1 MQKVFY
7 ALSPT
12 LAIAFASFA
21 LAFATSFAARPYG
34 FATLSNA
41 CFITSALWREAAAAR
56 GRSTSGV
63 AGELSGGSFPL
74 LLIGASSLAFHR
86 QPELQSQ
93 EHTLDIFSGW
103 LLVLHLCFCSASV
116 AVLSMP
122 MLLGWQTPSYAG
134 WRWLFSASFVGA
146 VMALAALME
155 TIYDNQLQFYFSVVL
170 WQRCLARFADGSW
183 QMARVVSA
191 LRCSSCWSHRR
202 QSQVPSCPRRVG
214 RSEFTLD
221 TTPEVY
227 DLFHGCWHVLL
238 GTVAAVVYA
247 RRRRIAPRGRGLC
260 ALRMW
265 HSPDW
270 IGEIILLLLAVS
282 ALVLKEAEVDLI
294 VAQAIIG
301 GCAGLGL
308 LHAGNTSRV
317 SGPFF
322 RQGRLSRGDVSV
334 TNNFAS
340 YRVNGGSGAGF
351 GGSNGKLE
359 LQEAGDAGDGRTRA
373 GRLRGR
379 QVPTGCYQ
387 CQASCDSKNNRSN
400 AAAAKGLRRRRGRR
414 HPRRPRERWWRF
426 VPRDGVWRQGRNGGR
441 GRGSILH
448 HNVATASLALPDT
461 HALIQVCRRVR
472 D

>member
-41 CFITSALWREAAAAR
+41 CFLTSALWREAAAAR

-134 WRWLFSASFVGA
+134 WVRWLFSASFVGA

-155 TIYDNQLQFYFSVVL
+155 TIYDNQLQFYFSVGP
-170 WQRCLARFADGSW
+170 LAAVFGAFCRWLLADG
-183 QMARVVSA
+183 AGGVSIA
-191 LRCSSCWSHRR
+191 LFELLVALTAIAGAIFA
-202 QSQVPSCPRRVG
+202 QGELVG
-214 RSEFTLD
+214 RELTLD
-221 TTPEVY
+221 TTPEAY

-247 RRRRIAPRGRGLC
+247 RVADASLIVDEGSVRCVCGMP
-260 ALRMW
+260 AL
-265 HSPDW
+265 DW

-282 ALVLKEAEVDLI
+282 VLVLKEAEVDVI
-294 VAQAIIG
+294 VARAVIG

-308 LHAGNTSRV
+308 LHAVATLAVYRDR
-317 SGPFF
+317 FF
-322 RQGRLSRGDVSV
+322 
-334 TNNFAS
+334 
-340 YRVNGGSGAGF
+340 
-351 GGSNGKLE
+351 
-359 LQEAGDAGDGRTRA
+359 
-373 GRLRGR
+373 
-379 QVPTGCYQ
+379 
-387 CQASCDSKNNRSN
+387 
-400 AAAAKGLRRRRGRR
+400 
-414 HPRRPRERWWRF
+414 
-426 VPRDGVWRQGRNGGR
+426 GR
-441 GRGSILH
+441 GGFLA
-448 HNVATASLALPDT
+448 VAD
-461 HALIQVCRRVR
+461 V
-472 D
+472 